1 MRKDKDLLICLAI
14 CVITLLTS
22 LVTLYLHISKGN
34 DPFHSLFNI
43 GLACAGLYFLIFKF
57 KMFSK
62 V

>member
-14 CVITLLTS
+14 CVIALLGS
-22 LVTLYLHISKGN
+22 FLTLYLHLSKDN

-43 GLACAGLYFLIFKF
+43 GLACIGLYFLIFKF

-62 V
+62 P